1 MKTVMK
7 TLILFLACL
16 GVTTASAYGETQYVT
31 DVLTVMVRT
40 EPDTSHRIIAMPKSG
55 TPLEVLEGPLEN
67 EGREWSRVRLPN
79 DKEGWIL
86 TQFLTTGPP
95 KKTVITRL
103 QQENVVLSRKAERL
117 SEENSRLKK
126 ENKEL
131 KDALTLQSKRAKEF
145 QGSYE
150 TLKKESKDFLAL
162 KASYEE
168 ASEALKKKTEQVQ
181 TLNTQVDKLQTN
193 QTLRWFIAGASIILV
208 GFVIGYLS
216 RRPKRRP
223 SLL

>member
-1 MKTVMK
+1 MAC
-7 TLILFLACL
+7 IFL
-16 GVTTASAYGETQYVT
+16 TTASAYGETQYVT

-40 EPDTSHRIIAMPKSG
+40 EPDVAHRIIAMPKSG
-55 TPLEVLEGPLEN
+55 TPLEVLEGPIEN
-67 EGREWSRVRLPN
+67 EGREWTRVRLPN

-86 TQFLTTGPP
+86 SQFLTEGPP
-95 KKTVITRL
+95 KETIIARL
-103 QQENVVLSRKAERL
+103 RNVNDDLSRKSEKL

-131 KDALTLQSKRAKEF
+131 KAALAMQSKRAKEYE
-145 QGSYE
+145 GSYE
-150 TLKKESKDFLAL
+150 MLKNESKDFLAL
-162 KASYEE
+162 KGSHEKATQ
-168 ASEALKKKTEQVQ
+168 ALQEKTEQVE
-181 TLNTQVDKLQTN
+181 TLNKRVEKLQTS

-208 GFVIGYLS
+208 GFLIGYLS